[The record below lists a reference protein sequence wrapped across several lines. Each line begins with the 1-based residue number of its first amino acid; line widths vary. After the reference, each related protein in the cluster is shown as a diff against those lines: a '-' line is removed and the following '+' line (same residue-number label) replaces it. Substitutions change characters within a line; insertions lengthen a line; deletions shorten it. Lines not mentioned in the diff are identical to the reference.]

1 MDDRVRGRGRESADL
16 TYRNAIT
23 ATYRSQLDVRQEIE
37 LALAELRSCQRVK
50 LSIDRPL
57 APNPIE
63 SNVILASSVVSKS
76 TLSKWQE
83 FFLLA
88 EGKNLSEGKK
98 HAFPVATNNKR
109 RIDFHA
115 AFLCAWREV
124 REEGDRVV
132 RVCRFRFKVAAAG
145 TKIRVRANVSTGRS
159 ERWTRRKPGRCWKT
173 SFLPLFPTTMAQR
186 HLGHMPATPFSLRGA
201 SSQRSAAI
209 IPTFPILRR
218 RTLDNRLFLPF
229 ATSS

>member
-1 MDDRVRGRGRESADL
+1 MPLE
-16 TYRNAIT
+16 
-23 ATYRSQLDVRQEIE
+23 
-37 LALAELRSCQRVK
+37 
-50 LSIDRPL
+50 LSIDRIL
-57 APNPIE
+57 APNPVG
-63 SNVILASSVVSKS
+63 SDVILASSVVSKS
-76 TLSKWQE
+76 TLSKWQK
-83 FFLLA
+83 FFLPV
-88 EGKNLSEGKK
+88 ERRCLSEGKE
-98 HAFPVATNNKR
+98 HASPEATNNKR

-115 AFLCAWREV
+115 AFLSAWREV

-145 TKIRVRANVSTGRS
+145 TKIRVRTNVSTGRS

-201 SSQRSAAI
+201 SSPICYDRSAAV

-218 RTLDNRLFLPF
+218 RTLDDRLFLLS
-229 ATSS
+229 TKSSW